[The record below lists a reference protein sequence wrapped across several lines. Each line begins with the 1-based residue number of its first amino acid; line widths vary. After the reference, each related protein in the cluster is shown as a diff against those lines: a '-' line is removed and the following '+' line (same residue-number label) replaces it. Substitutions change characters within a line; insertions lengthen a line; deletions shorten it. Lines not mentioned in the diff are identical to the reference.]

1 MNRNMII
8 NYCPGEL
15 TADVTLMLTFT
26 PPSANKLS
34 TEQNVVAWKVIKL
47 KSVPGS
53 KANNTAIV
61 SYSGRLAFGLTQD
74 DIGNVIYGASTV
86 EMSLGD
92 TVDVNWSDD
101 SSMWGL
107 PAKGNDTGTLIKAKN
122 TTQYRQNVS
131 VGTLQNLG
139 GVEVYTP
146 SFLWKVGSTL
156 AVEADFHP
164 MLQAYVNLGYVQNEF
179 ITADITGNMI
189 TEWNLAA
196 LPAVSNW
203 KFTQLPQGN
212 YAINLVKFQTLV

>member
-26 PPSANKLS
+26 PPCPNKLS
-34 TEQNVVAWKVIKL
+34 TEQNMVAWKVIKL

-53 KANNTAIV
+53 KANNAAVV

-86 EMSLGD
+86 EMQLGD
-92 TVDVNWSDD
+92 SIDVNWGDD
-101 SSMWGL
+101 VGMWGL
-107 PAKGNDTGTLIKAKN
+107 PVKGGDIGTLIKAKN
-122 TTQYRQNVS
+122 TTDYRQNIS
-131 VGTLQNLG
+131 VGTLQNVG
-139 GVEVYTP
+139 GMDVYTP
-146 SFLWKVGSTL
+146 SFMWKVGSKL
-156 AVEADFHP
+156 GVEADFHP
-164 MLQAYVNLGYVQNEF
+164 MLKAYVNLGYQQNEF
-179 ITADITGNMI
+179 ITADITGDML

-203 KFTQLPQGN
+203 KFTQLPQGG
-212 YAINLVKFQTLV
+212 YNLSILKFRVVA